1 MLGHIWTNR
10 EETYELKF
18 RFETEFKKRFNYINN
33 TTETE
38 FNTLHQHVSLEE
50 IYEQFLE
57 IEQME
62 HVRINEMTPD
72 SKKAA
77 KRIGSNKKSV
87 LAISKLISPDQK
99 AKKNDQIEN
108 KKKSTGQIH

>member
-1 MLGHIWTNR
+1 MFSKLADSILTTRRKRVLESCGSQIEYFSHLLGHIWTNR

-18 RFETEFKKRFNYINN
+18 RFETEFKKRFNYTNN

-38 FNTLHQHVSLEE
+38 FKTLHQHVSLEE

-62 HVRINEMTPD
+62 HVRINEITPD
-72 SKKAA
+72 
-77 KRIGSNKKSV
+77 
-87 LAISKLISPDQK
+87 
-99 AKKNDQIEN
+99 
-108 KKKSTGQIH
+108 